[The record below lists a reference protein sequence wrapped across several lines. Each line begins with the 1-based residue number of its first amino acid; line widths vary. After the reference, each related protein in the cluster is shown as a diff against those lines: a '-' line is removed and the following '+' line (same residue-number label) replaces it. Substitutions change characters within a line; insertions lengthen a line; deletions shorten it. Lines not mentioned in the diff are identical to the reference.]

1 MALATFAT
9 ITANGGMTS
18 ATAETMTAASV
29 ENRSITAQDKT
40 NMPMQRVMSAKYQR
54 LSAREGCG
62 PAGPFGSMSLPA
74 MSVAVPARQMPQT
87 RPTGWV
93 WAGAAYGFAGLV
105 LVMFICMF
113 DENDVLDGL
122 NTEQRQAVTHQGGPL
137 LVLAGAGTG
146 KTRTLVARAA
156 WLRGAQGVP
165 ASRILLLTFT
175 RRAASDM
182 LARAAA
188 GSAER
193 ICGGTFHA
201 IAHKIIRQHAESFSL
216 PPQFTILDPGDV
228 VDILDV
234 LRPDH
239 GLADAGLA
247 GTGLAGTGLAGTGL
261 AGTGLAGTAQRAPR
275 AAACAD
281 IYTRCVNTGRPV
293 SEVVTAS
300 FPWCAPFTGQLAGL
314 FRAYTARKRARHLL
328 DFDDLLLLWQAALA
342 DPVAGPV
349 LRGMF
354 DAVLVDE
361 YQDVNAVQASIVR
374 LLQPDGKQL
383 TCVGDDAQAIYGFR
397 GADPAH
403 LRQLVA
409 DYPGLEIVRLD
420 RNYRSRQGILNLAN
434 LIRPSAPGLDL
445 TLTGDRGPGMAPLL
459 VRCHDEATQAREI
472 CARVLAAHED
482 GAALR
487 DQAVLVRAAHHS
499 DILEIELSARK
510 IPYVKFG
517 GLRFTD
523 TAHVKDFLAAARVLA
538 NPADDLA
545 WFRLLRLHEGIGPAH
560 ARRVLV
566 ALTAG
571 PDGPASGWQQ
581 SGWQQAIDAA
591 PARSRPAL
599 AATLGRLADA
609 AGDPVEALLAILDP
623 LIRARYPDA
632 TVRITDLERLAD
644 AAAAQSS
651 LHDALAELTLDPPVS
666 ASDLAGPPRLDEDY
680 LTISTI
686 HAAKGLE
693 WPIVHLSHLVDGALP
708 SDMALGDPGGLAE
721 EHRLFYVAITRA
733 RDHLYLYAPQRLHYR
748 RRGRDDRHGFGQLTR
763 FLHPEALAACES
775 TTAAPPAL
783 VLPAVGP
790 LTVTVDAALGSLWDG

>member
-1 MALATFAT
+1 
-9 ITANGGMTS
+9 
-18 ATAETMTAASV
+18 
-29 ENRSITAQDKT
+29 
-40 NMPMQRVMSAKYQR
+40 
-54 LSAREGCG
+54 
-62 PAGPFGSMSLPA
+62 
-74 MSVAVPARQMPQT
+74 
-87 RPTGWV
+87 
-93 WAGAAYGFAGLV
+93 
-105 LVMFICMF
+105 MFICMF
-113 DENDVLDGL
+113 DENAVLDGL
-122 NTEQRQAVTHQGGPL
+122 NEQQRRAATQHGGPL

-156 WLRGAQGVP
+156 WLHGSQGVP

-188 GSAER
+188 WFDGSSQGLQGLQGTGR

-216 PPQFTILDPGDV
+216 PPQFTILDQGDAT
-228 VDILDV
+228 DLLDV

-239 GLADAGLA
+239 GLD
-247 GTGLAGTGLAGTGL
+247 GTG
-261 AGTGLAGTAQRAPR
+261 QRAPR

-293 SEVVTAS
+293 SEVVTAG
-300 FPWCAPFTGQLAGL
+300 FPWCKPFTAQLAAL
-314 FRAYTARKRARHLL
+314 FRAYTARKRARNLL

-342 DPVAGPV
+342 DPAAGPV

-383 TCVGDDAQAIYGFR
+383 TCVGDDAQAIYVFR

-403 LRQLVA
+403 LRQLTA
-409 DYPGLEIVRLD
+409 DYPGLDIVRLD
-420 RNYRSRQGILNLAN
+420 RNYRSRQGVLGLAN
-434 LIRPSAPGLDL
+434 VIRPSSPGLDL
-445 TLTGDRGPGMAPLL
+445 RLSGDRGPGMAPLL
-459 VRCHDEATQAREI
+459 VRCHDDATQAREI
-472 CARVLAAHED
+472 CTRVLEAHED

-499 DILEIELSARK
+499 DMLEIELSARK

-523 TAHVKDFLAAARVLA
+523 TAHVKDFLAAARIIV
-538 NPADDLA
+538 NPADELA

-560 ARRVLV
+560 ARRVLDT
-566 ALTAG
+566 LLPGGGDAG
-571 PDGPASGWQQ
+571 PPDSWAAAVEAVGS
-581 SGWQQAIDAA
+581 A
-591 PARSRPAL
+591 PARTRRAL

-609 AGDPVEALLAILDP
+609 AQQIGDGQITGGQAAGGQATAVLALLDP

-632 TVRITDLERLAD
+632 TARISDLQRLAD
-644 AAAAQSS
+644 AAAAQPS
-651 LHDALAELTLDPPVS
+651 LHDVLAELTLDPPVS
-666 ASDLAGPPRLDEDY
+666 SSDLAGPPRLDEDY

-693 WPIVHLSHLVDGALP
+693 WPIVHLPHLVDGALP

-721 EHRLFYVAITRA
+721 EHRLFYVAVTRA
-733 RDHLYLYAPQRLHYR
+733 RDHLYLYAPQRLHVH

-763 FLHPEALAACES
+763 FLDDEALAACES
-775 TTAAPPAL
+775 VTIAPLAP
-783 VLPAVGP
+783 VLPAVGS
-790 LTVTVDAALGSLWDG
+790 LATKVDAALGALWDG

>member
-1 MALATFAT
+1 
-9 ITANGGMTS
+9 
-18 ATAETMTAASV
+18 
-29 ENRSITAQDKT
+29 
-40 NMPMQRVMSAKYQR
+40 
-54 LSAREGCG
+54 
-62 PAGPFGSMSLPA
+62 
-74 MSVAVPARQMPQT
+74 
-87 RPTGWV
+87 
-93 WAGAAYGFAGLV
+93 
-105 LVMFICMF
+105 MFICMF
-113 DENDVLDGL
+113 DQGDILDGL
-122 NTEQRQAVTHQGGPL
+122 NEQQRRAATHEAGPL

-156 WLRGAQGVP
+156 WLRDTQGMQ
-165 ASRILLLTFT
+165 ANRILLLTFT
-175 RRAASDM
+175 RRAAGDM
-182 LARAAA
+182 LARAASGA
-188 GSAER
+188 SSTGGSSGR

-216 PPQFTILDPGDV
+216 PPQFTILDQSDAAEV
-228 VDILDV
+228 LDV

-239 GLADAGLA
+239 GLAEG
-247 GTGLAGTGLAGTGL
+247 G
-261 AGTGLAGTAQRAPR
+261 QRSPR
-275 AAACAD
+275 AATCAD

-300 FPWCAPFTGQLAGL
+300 FPWCVPFTAELASL
-314 FRAYTARKRARHLL
+314 FRAYTARKRGRHLL

-342 DPVAGPV
+342 DAAAGPV

-361 YQDVNAVQASIVR
+361 YQDVNTVQASIVR

-403 LRQLVA
+403 LRQLTS
-409 DYPGLEIVRLD
+409 DYPGLDIVRLH
-420 RNYRSRQGILNLAN
+420 RNYRSRQGVLDLAN

-445 TLTGDRGPGMAPLL
+445 TLTGDRGAGVAPLL

-472 CARVLAAHED
+472 CARILEAVED

-487 DQAVLVRAAHHS
+487 DQAVLVRAGHHS

-523 TAHVKDFLAAARVLA
+523 TAHVKDFLAAARILV

-545 WFRLLRLHEGIGPAH
+545 WFRLLRLHDGVGLGH
-560 ARRVLV
+560 ARRILAVV
-566 ALTAG
+566 
-571 PDGPASGWQQ
+571 ASGQELPPQDWP
-581 SGWQQAIDAA
+581 QAAQAA
-591 PARSRPAL
+591 PARSRAAL
-599 AATLGRLADA
+599 TATLGQLAA
-609 AGDPVEALLAILDP
+609 AASDPAAAQAEAIVTILDP

-632 TVRITDLERLAD
+632 ATRLADLRRLAD
-644 AAAAQSS
+644 AAAGQPS

-693 WPIVHLSHLVDGALP
+693 WPIVHVPHLVDGALP

-721 EHRLFYVAITRA
+721 EHRLFYVALTRA
-733 RDHLYLYAPQRLHYR
+733 RDHLYLYAPLRLHLH
-748 RRGRDDRHGFGQLTR
+748 RRGRDDRHGYGQLTR
-763 FLHPEALAACES
+763 FLDRDALAACDNAAAAA
-775 TTAAPPAL
+775 TAP
-783 VLPAVGP
+783 VLPVVGP
-790 LTVTVDAALGSLWDG
+790 IKAQVDAALGSLWDR

>member
-1 MALATFAT
+1 
-9 ITANGGMTS
+9 
-18 ATAETMTAASV
+18 
-29 ENRSITAQDKT
+29 
-40 NMPMQRVMSAKYQR
+40 
-54 LSAREGCG
+54 
-62 PAGPFGSMSLPA
+62 
-74 MSVAVPARQMPQT
+74 
-87 RPTGWV
+87 
-93 WAGAAYGFAGLV
+93 
-105 LVMFICMF
+105 MFICMF
-113 DENDVLDGL
+113 DENAVLDGL
-122 NTEQRQAVTHQGGPL
+122 NEQQRRAATQHGGPL

-156 WLRGAQGVP
+156 WLHGSQGVP

-188 GSAER
+188 WFDGSSGR

-216 PPQFTILDPGDV
+216 PPQFTILDQGDAT
-228 VDILDV
+228 DLLDV

-239 GLADAGLA
+239 GLD
-247 GTGLAGTGLAGTGL
+247 GTG
-261 AGTGLAGTAQRAPR
+261 QRAPR

-293 SEVVTAS
+293 SEVVTAG
-300 FPWCAPFTGQLAGL
+300 FPWCKPFTAQLAVL
-314 FRAYTARKRARHLL
+314 FRAYTARKRARNLL

-342 DPVAGPV
+342 DPAAGPV

-403 LRQLVA
+403 LRQLTA
-409 DYPGLEIVRLD
+409 DYQGLDIVRLD
-420 RNYRSRQGILNLAN
+420 RNYRSRQGILGLAN
-434 LIRPSAPGLDL
+434 VIRPSSPGLNL
-445 TLTGDRGPGMAPLL
+445 TLAGDRGPGIPPLL

-472 CARVLAAHED
+472 CARVLEAHED

-487 DQAVLVRAAHHS
+487 DQAVLIRAAHHS
-499 DILEIELSARK
+499 DLLEIELSARK
-510 IPYVKFG
+510 VPYVKFG

-523 TAHVKDFLAAARVLA
+523 TAHVKDFVAAARIIV
-538 NPADDLA
+538 NPADELA

-560 ARRVLV
+560 ARRILD
-566 ALTAG
+566 ALDPGGDTG
-571 PDGPASGWQQ
+571 PPDAWAPAVE
-581 SGWQQAIDAA
+581 AA
-591 PARSRPAL
+591 PARSRRAL

-609 AGDPVEALLAILDP
+609 AQHIAGGQIAGGQATAVLALLDP

-632 TVRITDLERLAD
+632 TARISDLQRLAD
-644 AAAAQSS
+644 AAAAQPS
-651 LHDALAELTLDPPVS
+651 LHDVLAELTLDPPVS
-666 ASDLAGPPRLDEDY
+666 SSDLAGPPRLDEDY

-693 WPIVHLSHLVDGALP
+693 WPIVHLPHLVDGALP

-721 EHRLFYVAITRA
+721 EHRLFYVAVTRA
-733 RDHLYLYAPQRLHYR
+733 RDHLYLYAPQRLHVH

-763 FLHPEALAACES
+763 FLDEEALAACES
-775 TTAAPPAL
+775 VTAAPLAP
-783 VLPAVGP
+783 VLPAVGS
-790 LTVTVDAALGSLWDG
+790 LATKVDAALGALWDG